1 MAIQSLGTPAQPRP
15 LPPERTP
22 SGALL
27 ATGSGQVQGAQAGQA
42 TAADT
47 NNAVQKVGPEPSL
60 DQVKQAV
67 QNINK
72 SLQTLSQDLVF
83 SVDTDSK
90 RTIVKVVDQKTKE
103 VIRQIPSTEAL
114 EIAKALDTVKGLL
127 IKQQA

>member
-1 MAIQSLGTPAQPRP
+1 MAIQSLGTAAQSRP
-15 LPPERTP
+15 IIPDRTSAASP
-22 SGALL
+22 SST
-27 ATGSGQVQGAQAGQA
+27 TGRAQGAQETQA
-42 TAADT
+42 APVEISTAVKKADT
-47 NNAVQKVGPEPSL
+47 APTLE
-60 DQVKQAV
+60 QVTQAV

-90 RTIVKVVDQKTKE
+90 RTIVKVVDQKTHE

-127 IKQQA
+127 VKQQA

>member
-1 MAIQSLGTPAQPRP
+1 MSIQSLGTAAQSRP
-15 LPPERTP
+15 IIPDRTP
-22 SGALL
+22 SGALP
-27 ATGSGQVQGAQAGQA
+27 AAVAGKEQVLQTEQA
-42 TAADT
+42 TPVDT
-47 NNAVQKVGPEPSL
+47 NNAVKKTTPEPSL
-60 DQVKQAV
+60 DQVTQAV

-83 SVDTDSK
+83 SVDADSK
-90 RTIVKVVDQKTKE
+90 RTIIKVVDQKTKE